1 MIDNNESTSGGRYPK
16 STEYKGRK
24 IKFSNLSSSEL
35 QSSELQSKAELEVE
49 KRSGKIHKSSQGKAA
64 LAVEKRSDKS
74 LKPSQN
80 NAALEVEK
88 RSGKSQ
94 DHLQILKVEID
105 DEAFEVVE
113 IQEGVFE
120 SGLLPYS
127 SYSSPVE
134 LAQDVIDYIS
144 EFKK

>member
-94 DHLQILKVEID
+94 DHLQILKIEID